1 MPTEKQNTAQEDR
14 EKNVSIG
21 ISGDFR
27 QYTADMDGTDELK
40 ELLSKMSLK
49 KSSIRC
55 EQSRDKFHISFNHVI
70 SDSKPNM
77 FIFMNKLVWGTW

>member
-55 EQSRDKFHISFNHVI
+55 E
-70 SDSKPNM
+70 
-77 FIFMNKLVWGTW
+77 